1 MKIMNSTSIEMTG
14 SVTALDL
21 AAWVDGV
28 PVGARIETLCQ
39 TTAGDRPWES
49 TVSVVVL
56 QAKWILDTTNSRTE
70 LIS

>member
-1 MKIMNSTSIEMTG
+1 MKIVNSTSIEMTD

-21 AAWVDGV
+21 AEWVEGV

-39 TTAGDRPWES
+39 TTPADRPWES
-49 TVSVVVL
+49 AVSVVVL
-56 QAKWILDTTNSRTE
+56 QAKWIKDTESGMTR